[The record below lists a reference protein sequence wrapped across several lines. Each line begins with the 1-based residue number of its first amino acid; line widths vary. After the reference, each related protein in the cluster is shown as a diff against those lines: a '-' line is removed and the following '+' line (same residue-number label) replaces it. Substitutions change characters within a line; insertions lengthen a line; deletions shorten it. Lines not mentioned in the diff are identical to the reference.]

1 MEKSI
6 LDLGEVLMQDFH
18 NECSKNK
25 CCDKAE
31 MLLTDIKSLVYNP
44 RAR

>member
-1 MEKSI
+1 
-6 LDLGEVLMQDFH
+6 MQDFH

-25 CCDKAE
+25 CGDKAE
-31 MLLTDIKSLVYNP
+31 MLLTDNKSLVYNL